1 MQEDDAILS
10 YFMDDSVR
18 ITFFLWPKMFQ
29 MIELI

>member
-10 YFMDDSVR
+10 YSMDDSVR
-18 ITFFLWPKMFQ
+18 ITFFLWPKMLQ